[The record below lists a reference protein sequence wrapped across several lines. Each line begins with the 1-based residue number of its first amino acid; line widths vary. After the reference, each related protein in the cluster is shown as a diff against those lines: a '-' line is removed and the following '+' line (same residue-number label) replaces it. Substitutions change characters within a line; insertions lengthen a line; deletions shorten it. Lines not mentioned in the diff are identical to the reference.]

1 MAGKTVILTRET
13 EFVIRKMGN
22 RIKEAR
28 LRRNIKAEILAEHVG
43 ISKGT
48 LSAIEKGE
56 STVSIGAYAAILN
69 ALDMI
74 NDFDYV
80 AVDREGKQCYY
91 QNSHWYHRQ
100 RASKRKEGGER
111 KFASN

>member
-56 STVSIGAYAAILN
+56 LTVSIGAYAAILN

-80 AVDREGKQCYY
+80 AVDREGKQCY
-91 QNSHWYHRQ
+91 QNSHLYHRK

>member
-1 MAGKTVILTRET
+1 MARKTVILTHET
-13 EFVIRKMGN
+13 EFIIKKMGN

-28 LRRNIKAEILAEHVG
+28 LRRNIMVEVLAERAG

-56 STVSIGAYAAILN
+56 PTVSIGAYAAILN
-69 ALDMI
+69 ALDMA
-74 NDFDYV
+74 NDFGYV
-80 AVDREGKQCYY
+80 AVDREGKQCY
-91 QNSHWYHRQ
+91 QNSHLYHRK

>member
-56 STVSIGAYAAILN
+56 PTVSIGAYAAILN

-80 AVDREGKQCYY
+80 AVDREGKQCY
-91 QNSHWYHRQ
+91 QNSNWYHRK
-100 RASKRKEGGER
+100 RASKRKEGGE
-111 KFASN
+111 